1 MVMTRREFS
10 VGGTVSFFGLMTGI
24 SPADFKGS
32 ASQKDEFDLMKEVKK
47 YRKIDA
53 YATSNMTP
61 DQLREQIDFA
71 DRLSIEKMFVGM
83 PMTPIAATP
92 EEIRRIND
100 TVIKGVK
107 AFPDRLV
114 GEFTINPTYKKEAID
129 EINRCV
135 DNGLVGTRLYNQVKI
150 SDPLYEPIIEKLSA
164 LKMIV
169 FMHGECQLG
178 VGGYQMKYGVGKSP
192 STSTPEDFVAA
203 ANKFPDANF
212 QFAHIGGGG
221 DWECMCKTF
230 EDTPNIYVD
239 TGGSNNE
246 ENMIDFAL
254 KYLGEDRLFFG
265 TDNSYYQSI
274 GKVLASNLSE
284 QQKRKLFF
292 DNYNGLLKKGG
303 FGVN

>member
-1 MVMTRREFS
+1 MGMTRREFS
-10 VGGTVSFFGLMTGI
+10 ISGTVSIFGLMTGVPSI
-24 SPADFKGS
+24 DFRTR
-32 ASQKDEFDLMKEVKK
+32 ASGENNFDLMKEVNK

-53 YATSNMTP
+53 YATSNMTL
-61 DQLREQIDFA
+61 DQLRDQIDFA

-83 PMTPIAATP
+83 PMLPKEATP
-92 EEIRRIND
+92 EEFRRINN

-107 AFPDRLV
+107 AYPDRLV
-114 GEFTINPTYKKEAID
+114 GEFTINPIYKKEALD

-178 VGGYQMKYGVGKSP
+178 VGGYRMKYDAGKLP

-203 ANKFPDANF
+203 AKKFPDANF

-230 EDTPNIYVD
+230 ENTPNIYVD

-265 TDNSYYQSI
+265 TDNSYYQSV
-274 GKVLASNLSE
+274 GKVLASNLNE
-284 QQKRKLFF
+284 GQKRKLFF
-292 DNYNGLLKKGG
+292 DNYNALLKKGG

>member
-1 MVMTRREFS
+1 MGMTRREFS
-10 VGGTVSFFGLMTGI
+10 ISGTVSIFGLMTGVPPI
-24 SPADFKGS
+24 DFRTR
-32 ASQKDEFDLMKEVKK
+32 ASGENDFDLMREVNK

-53 YATSNMTP
+53 YATSNMTL
-61 DQLREQIDFA
+61 DQLRDQIDFA

-83 PMTPIAATP
+83 PMLPKEATP
-92 EEIRRIND
+92 EEFRRINN

-107 AFPDRLV
+107 AYPDRLV
-114 GEFTINPTYKKEAID
+114 GEFTINPIYKKEALD

-178 VGGYQMKYGVGKSP
+178 VGGYRMKYDAGKLP

-203 ANKFPDANF
+203 AKKFPDANF

-230 EDTPNIYVD
+230 ENTPNIYVD

-265 TDNSYYQSI
+265 TDNSYYQSV
-274 GKVLASNLSE
+274 GKVLASNLNE
-284 QQKRKLFF
+284 GQKRKLFF
-292 DNYNGLLKKGG
+292 DNYNALLKKGG

>member
-1 MVMTRREFS
+1 MGMTRREFS
-10 VGGTVSFFGLMTGI
+10 KSGTASLFGLMTGVP
-24 SPADFKGS
+24 SVDFRKRAAGEN
-32 ASQKDEFDLMKEVKK
+32 DFDLMKEVNK

-61 DQLREQIDFA
+61 DQLKAQIDFA

-83 PMTPIAATP
+83 PMLPIEATP
-92 EEIRRIND
+92 EEFRRIND

-107 AFPDRLV
+107 AYPDRLV
-114 GEFTINPTYKKEAID
+114 GEFTVNPIYKKEALD

-178 VGGYQMKYGVGKSP
+178 VGGYRMKYDAGKLP

-203 ANKFPDANF
+203 AKKFPDANF

-230 EDTPNIYVD
+230 ENTPNIYVD

-265 TDNSYYQSI
+265 TDNSYYQSV
-274 GKVLASNLSE
+274 GKVLASNLNE
-284 QQKRKLFF
+284 GQKRKLFF
-292 DNYNGLLKKGG
+292 DNYNALLKKGG

>member
-1 MVMTRREFS
+1 MTRREFS
-10 VGGTVSFFGLMTGI
+10 LSGTVSIFGLMTGVP
-24 SPADFKGS
+24 SVDFRKS
-32 ASQKDEFDLMKEVKK
+32 TPVENDFDLMKEVNK

-61 DQLREQIDFA
+61 DQLKAQIDFA

-83 PMTPIAATP
+83 PMLPIEATP
-92 EEIRRIND
+92 EECRRIND
-100 TVIKGVK
+100 SVIKGVK
-107 AFPDRLV
+107 AYPDRLV
-114 GEFTINPTYKKEAID
+114 GEFTVNPTYKKEAID

-150 SDPLYEPIIEKLSA
+150 SDPLYEPIIEKLAA

-178 VGGYQMKYGVGKSP
+178 VGGYRMKYDAGKLP
-192 STSTPEDFVAA
+192 TTSTPEDFVEA

-230 EDTPNIYVD
+230 ENTPNIYVD

-265 TDNSYYQSI
+265 TDNSYYQSV
-274 GKVLASNLSE
+274 GKILASNLNKR
-284 QQKRKLFF
+284 QKRKLFF
-292 DNYNGLLKKGG
+292 ENYNSLLKKGG

>member
-1 MVMTRREFS
+1 M
-10 VGGTVSFFGLMTGI
+10 
-24 SPADFKGS
+24 
-32 ASQKDEFDLMKEVKK
+32 
-47 YRKIDA
+47 
-53 YATSNMTP
+53 
-61 DQLREQIDFA
+61 
-71 DRLSIEKMFVGM
+71 
-83 PMTPIAATP
+83 
-92 EEIRRIND
+92 
-100 TVIKGVK
+100 IKGVK
-107 AFPDRLV
+107 AYPDRLV

-150 SDPLYEPIIEKLSA
+150 SDPLYEPIIEKLSE

-178 VGGYQMKYGVGKSP
+178 VGGYRMKYDAGKFP

-203 ANKFPDANF
+203 AKKFPDANF

-230 EDTPNIYVD
+230 EHTPNIYVD

-265 TDNSYYQSI
+265 TDNSYYQSV
-274 GKVLASNLSE
+274 GKVLASNLNE
-284 QQKRKLFF
+284 GQKRKLFF
-292 DNYNGLLKKGG
+292 DNYNALLKKGG

>member
-1 MVMTRREFS
+1 MTRREFS
-10 VGGTVSFFGLMTGI
+10 LSGTVSIFGLMMGVP
-24 SPADFKGS
+24 SVDFRTR
-32 ASQKDEFDLMKEVKK
+32 ASGENDFDLMKEVNK

-61 DQLREQIDFA
+61 DQLKAQIDFA
-71 DRLSIEKMFVGM
+71 DRLSIEKLFVGM
-83 PMTPIAATP
+83 PILPIKATP
-92 EEIRRIND
+92 EEFRRIND

-107 AFPDRLV
+107 AYPDRLV
-114 GEFTINPTYKKEAID
+114 GEFTINPIYKKEAID

-178 VGGYQMKYGVGKSP
+178 VGGYRMKYDAEKLP
-192 STSTPEDFVAA
+192 STSTPEDFVVAA
-203 ANKFPDANF
+203 KKFPDANF

-230 EDTPNIYVD
+230 ENTPNIYVD

-274 GKVLASNLSE
+274 GKVLASNLNE
-284 QQKRKLFF
+284 RQKRKLFF
-292 DNYNGLLKKGG
+292 DNYNALLKKGG

>member
-1 MVMTRREFS
+1 MGMTRREFS
-10 VGGTVSFFGLMTGI
+10 LSGTVSIFGLMTGVPPI
-24 SPADFKGS
+24 DFRTR
-32 ASQKDEFDLMKEVKK
+32 ASGENDFDLMREVNK

-53 YATSNMTP
+53 YATSNMTL
-61 DQLREQIDFA
+61 DQLRDQIEFA

-83 PMTPIAATP
+83 PMLPIKATP
-92 EEIRRIND
+92 EEFRSIND
-100 TVIKGVK
+100 KVIKGVK
-107 AFPDRLV
+107 AYPDRLV

-150 SDPLYEPIIEKLSA
+150 SDPLYEPIIEKLSE

-178 VGGYQMKYGVGKSP
+178 VGGYRMKYDAGKFP

-203 ANKFPDANF
+203 AKKFPDANF

-230 EDTPNIYVD
+230 EHTPNIYVD

-265 TDNSYYQSI
+265 TDNSYYQSV
-274 GKVLASNLSE
+274 GKVLASNLNE
-284 QQKRKLFF
+284 GQKRKLFF
-292 DNYNGLLKKGG
+292 DNYNALLKKGG